1 MKPGEYLDFKKE
13 DLVGMDFKCVWE
25 SMEEC
30 QNLGLTKSIGVSNF
44 SSKKLQTLLA
54 TAKIPPALNQVEM
67 NPVWQQKKLRK
78 FCQENGILIT
88 AYSPLGGNKEGTW
101 RTNRV
106 MDSDVLKQIANSKGK
121 TIAQSFNKERMKQ
134 NIDILDWSLSS
145 EELEMID
152 QIPQQKG
159 NPAISFISNQ
169 GPFKSVEDLWD
180 ELRSSI
186 SSSCNNEIKAMP
198 LVGMGTSSYPPT
210 NMEKAKSAIVEAIK
224 VGKDV
229 KSLPVEREL
238 IEPLDIKSVWEGME
252 ECKRLGLTR
261 DIGVSNFTCQMLHHL
276 LSIAKIPP
284 ALNQVEMSPIWQ
296 QKKLREFCN
305 EKGIHITAYSPLG
318 AFGTQWG
325 DNSVIECDV
334 LQEIA
339 NSKGKTTAQIALRW
353 VYEQGVSL
361 VAKSYNKERMRTNLD
376 IFDWS
381 LTHEESHKIAQIPQ
395 RKTVTFASILGPHDL
410 VLDIDQQL

>member
-1 MKPGEYLDFKKE
+1 MENKSVIVNSSNNISMPVIGFGTATFPFVRSETTKEAIVEAIKLGYRHFDTAAVYQTEQPLGDAISEAISLGLIKSRAQLFVTSKLWCTQSHHHLVLPAITKTLKNLRLEYLDWYLIHWPIAMKPGEYLDFKKE

-121 TIAQSFNKERMKQ
+121 TIAQICLRWLYEQGVSFVVKSFNKERMKQ

-180 ELRSSI
+180 G
-186 SSSCNNEIKAMP
+186 EI
-198 LVGMGTSSYPPT
+198 
-210 NMEKAKSAIVEAIK
+210 
-224 VGKDV
+224 
-229 KSLPVEREL
+229 
-238 IEPLDIKSVWEGME
+238 
-252 ECKRLGLTR
+252 
-261 DIGVSNFTCQMLHHL
+261 
-276 LSIAKIPP
+276 
-284 ALNQVEMSPIWQ
+284 
-296 QKKLREFCN
+296 
-305 EKGIHITAYSPLG
+305 
-318 AFGTQWG
+318 
-325 DNSVIECDV
+325 
-334 LQEIA
+334 
-339 NSKGKTTAQIALRW
+339 
-353 VYEQGVSL
+353 
-361 VAKSYNKERMRTNLD
+361 
-376 IFDWS
+376 
-381 LTHEESHKIAQIPQ
+381 
-395 RKTVTFASILGPHDL
+395 
-410 VLDIDQQL
+410 